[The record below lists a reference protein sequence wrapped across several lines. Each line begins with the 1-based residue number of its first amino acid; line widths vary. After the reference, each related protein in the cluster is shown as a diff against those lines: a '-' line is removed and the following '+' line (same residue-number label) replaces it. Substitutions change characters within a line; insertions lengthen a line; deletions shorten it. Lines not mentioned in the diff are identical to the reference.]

1 MKTTVRL
8 LGAALL
14 LTAVLAGGAAAQDDA
29 KAKLQ
34 ALKPKDFP
42 TQPIEFVVVYPAG
55 GGMDVTARVLAKYV
69 EKLTDQRV
77 VVANRTGGAGLIGH
91 TYLATQAKN
100 DGYTVGIL
108 ANPFWVEDEILRAKG
123 KWTYKDLTP
132 VGFINYDPVT
142 WIVTTDGPF
151 KDKPVQEIVA
161 QAKAKPGTVKIA
173 IAPDGAFQFLAEGV
187 EAVTGAKFVKV
198 PFQGGAPG
206 VTALVGGHVD
216 VATGFLAEYRG
227 HLDAGKVRVV
237 AVAGAE
243 RSIFFP
249 QVPTFNES
257 LGAKDLVW
265 LAWRFAA
272 VPKGVPA
279 DRLRYLEA
287 AIDAAMHDRE
297 LIDEYKKLGVIAG
310 TRYLKAKETTDEIER
325 FYLGHKEFLTK
336 SGRAG
341 R

>member
-1 MKTTVRL
+1 MRNVVRM
-8 LGAALL
+8 LGALVMVA
-14 LTAVLAGGAAAQDDA
+14 ALAGGAAAQGDP

-34 ALKPKDFP
+34 ALRPKDYP

-55 GGMDVTARVLAKYV
+55 GGMDVTARLLAKYV
-69 EKLTDQRV
+69 EKYIDQRV
-77 VVANRTGGAGLIGH
+77 IVVNRAGGAGLIGH

-108 ANPFWVEDEILRAKG
+108 ANPFWAEDELIRAKG
-123 KWTYKDLTP
+123 KWTARDLTP

-151 KDKPVQEIVA
+151 KDKSVKDIVA
-161 QAKAKPGTVKIA
+161 TAKEKPGTVRIA

-187 EAVTGAKFVKV
+187 EAATGAKFLKV

-237 AVAGAE
+237 GVAGRE
-243 RSIFFP
+243 RSVFFP
-249 QVPTFNES
+249 QVTTFS
-257 LGAKDLVW
+257 DALGAGSLVFQ
-265 LAWRFAA
+265 AWRFAT

-279 DRLRYLEA
+279 DRLRFLEA
-287 AIDAAMHDRE
+287 AIDTAMHDRE
-297 LIDEYKKLGVIAG
+297 LVEEYRKMGVIAG
-310 TRYLKAKETTDEIER
+310 ARYFTAQETAAELDR
-325 FYLGHKEFLTK
+325 FQQEHKEFLTK
-336 SGRAG
+336 TGRIG